1 MHYRSAFAQRGDD
14 LLPDEDLSIVTWC
27 NRLLRTAT
35 IFGGQTNA
43 IRSVRIHLPDSI
55 GRI

>member
-27 NRLLRTAT
+27 NRLLSVS
-35 IFGGQTNA
+35 FDQTFLFKRKVWFIN
-43 IRSVRIHLPDSI
+43 
-55 GRI
+55 